1 MLITEIS
8 VMESKLAYV
17 CICYFLPIFHFTP
30 EAKMIPSLHYIYW
43 TVLVQTYF
51 ENEDLSR

>member
-30 EAKMIPSLHYIYW
+30 EAKMIPSTALH
-43 TVLVQTYF
+43 LLDSF
-51 ENEDLSR
+51 SSDLL